1 MDFPGN
7 SHNVTGKS
15 SPKDTPK
22 QKEVTK
28 VVTGEVV
35 QRKKPLGRRFKDIF
49 MGGDIKGVARYIAA
63 DVLLPAVRNMVVD
76 ATSEGIKRMMYGEST
91 ARHRRNVDPMRS
103 RVSYNSPVD
112 RGPMRSTMLPDQPPY
127 SSRRRQDP
135 NEIILVSREEA
146 ELVVERLADLIDN
159 FDVATVGDF
168 HELVGLPSTYVD
180 NKWGWTAIRGVDI
193 RQVREGYLIELPPVE
208 PI

>member
-1 MDFPGN
+1 MESFPSN
-7 SHNVTGKS
+7 SHKKTKPM
-15 SPKDTPK
+15 SPD
-22 QKEVTK
+22 QKNVTK

-35 QRKKPLGRRFKDIF
+35 QRKKSLGRRFKDIF
-49 MGGDIKGVARYIAA
+49 MGGDIRGVTRYIAA

-76 ATSEGIKRMMYGEST
+76 ATTEGIRRAVYGESP
-91 ARHRRNVDPMRS
+91 ARRGRSSDPMRS
-103 RVSYNSPVD
+103 RVSYHSPME
-112 RGPMRSTMLPDQPPY
+112 RSPMRPTMLPDQPPY
-127 SSRRRQDP
+127 SARRKQDP

-193 RQVREGYLIELPPVE
+193 RQVREGYLIELPPIE